1 MALVTAYGTTVL
13 WMVVF
18 LALAFVTHRVFDGLT
33 PFELRRASQD
43 KNPAVGHVMRG
54 LYVSL
59 ALILVGAIRANHHL
73 GWALLDGAIGIALVL
88 LTYLVFDRLD
98 SRDFGAELN
107 AGNVMLGMELE
118 GIFILTAAIIVGA
131 MNFPVA

>member
-1 MALVTAYGTTVL
+1 MTLLGAYGITVL

-18 LALAFVTHRVFDGLT
+18 LALAFVSSRVFDWLT
-33 PFELRRASQD
+33 PFELRRASHE

-59 ALILVGAIRANHHL
+59 ALILIGAIRSNHHI
-73 GWALLDGAIGIALVL
+73 GWALLDGAVGVALVL

-98 SRDFGAELN
+98 PRDFGAELA

-118 GIFILTAAIIVGA
+118 GIFILAGAVIVGA
-131 MNFPVA
+131 MNFPLA